1 MLLTM
6 QDLHRLA
13 VIMYGLTEIGL
24 PVVAVIIGEKVIGEG
39 QEDGFG
45 YQAAGN
51 QDPMVGTGDVATGD
65 RIKCKYREYP
75 KSDCHA
81 TTQRIAN

>member
-1 MLLTM
+1 M
-6 QDLHRLA
+6 QDLHRRA

-24 PVVAVIIGEKVIGEG
+24 PAVAVIIGGKVIGEG

-51 QDPMVGTGDVATGD
+51 QDPMAGIGDVVTGD
-65 RIKCKYREYP
+65 RINRIKCEYRQCL
-75 KSDCHA
+75 KVIIV
-81 TTQRIAN
+81 TQRCKE